1 MQSGKLYLCERAFHH
16 HDSVS
21 VSIVGCLYAVRDLF
35 VLERLNLF
43 EFRRDGVIFVVVFAE
58 EQYDRLASGND
69 FVCFGNVNVVVNGQN
84 VDVCLCGGIRRQRE
98 ENFAFLRSVFC
109 IPSVEG
115 FPCYV
120 FFFYGHAWRDDRDGV
135 YGGCVHIGLLK

>member
-1 MQSGKLYLCERAFHH
+1 MQSGKLYLRERAFPN

-69 FVCFGNVNVVVNGQN
+69 FVFLGEESWFIWYCILCRSAIWWFG
-84 VDVCLCGGIRRQRE
+84 LCY
-98 ENFAFLRSVFC
+98 LS
-109 IPSVEG
+109 
-115 FPCYV
+115 
-120 FFFYGHAWRDDRDGV
+120 
-135 YGGCVHIGLLK
+135 LLCEK

>member
-1 MQSGKLYLCERAFHH
+1 MANCISAKELSTH

-43 EFRRDGVIFVVVFAE
+43 EFRRDGVIFVMVFAE

-69 FVCFGNVNVVVNGQN
+69 YVCIGNVNVVGNGQN
-84 VDVCLCGGIRRQRE
+84 IDVCLCSGIRRQRE
-98 ENFAFLRSVFC
+98 ENFAFLLSVF
-109 IPSVEG
+109 
-115 FPCYV
+115 
-120 FFFYGHAWRDDRDGV
+120 
-135 YGGCVHIGLLK
+135 LKCG

>member
-1 MQSGKLYLCERAFHH
+1 MPELIT
-16 HDSVS
+16 
-21 VSIVGCLYAVRDLF
+21 SIVSCFEAVADLGI
-35 VLERLNLF
+35 LEGLNVS

-84 VDVCLCGGIRRQRE
+84 IDVCLRGGIRRQRE

-120 FFFYGHAWRDDRDGV
+120 FFFYGHAWRDDRDSV
-135 YGGCVHIGLLK
+135 YAGCVHNTQ